1 MLCYGER
8 LKGNVLTVLTV
19 DGVYEVVLKNLNLM
33 TISDLEMAIAEEF
46 VMDIFLEKKEL
57 NLSDTNIV
65 SFIESRKID

>member
-1 MLCYGER
+1 M
-8 LKGNVLTVLTV
+8 KGNVLTVLTV